1 MAITFNISALI
12 LVFVVL
18 ILLSMFLKLKT
29 IVIKLLT
36 TICGIILFIMLA
48 PEIANI
54 LQNVL

>member
-1 MAITFNISALI
+1 MSITFNISALI